1 MPVEEPAWWYGPD
14 LPVRARLL
22 SPLAAMY
29 GTLAGRRMLASPRY
43 RSRLPVICI
52 GNFTA
57 GGTGKT
63 PLAIRIAAALK
74 KLGARPC
81 FLSRGYGGRMR
92 GPHWIAPADTA
103 SDVGDEPLLLARSA
117 PVMIAA
123 DRAAGAQ
130 AIEAATG
137 DAAADV
143 IVMDDGL
150 QNPHLAKTLTLAVVD
165 ARRGFGNG
173 RVIPSG
179 PLRAPL
185 ALQLRVADAIVV
197 TAAAPPGQP
206 SSNALEFLRREFK
219 GPVLAAETRPAGSLA
234 WLAERPLVAYCG
246 IGAPDRFFD
255 LVASLGGTI
264 AAREVFADH
273 HVFTDG
279 EARRLLDLSR
289 RAEAALVTTEKD
301 MARLT
306 GLGGDVGALANASRP
321 LAIETAF
328 AARDEERLIGL
339 LKGALAGNAT
349 RA

>member
-1 MPVEEPAWWYGPD
+1 MSVDEPAWWYAPD
-14 LPVRARLL
+14 LAVPARLL
-22 SPLAAMY
+22 SPLAAIY

-43 RSRLPVICI
+43 RSRLPVVCV

-63 PLAIRIAAALK
+63 PLAIRITATLK

-81 FLSRGYGGRMR
+81 FLSRGYGGRIR
-92 GPHWIAPADTA
+92 GPHWITPADSAT
-103 SDVGDEPLLLARSA
+103 DVGDEPLLLARSA

-123 DRAAGAQ
+123 DRAAGAR

-185 ALQLRVADAIVV
+185 ALQLGVADAIVV
-197 TAAAPPGQP
+197 TAAAGAATTT
-206 SSNALEFLRREFK
+206 SIAMEFLRREFK
-219 GPVLAAETRPAGSLA
+219 GPVLAAETRPAGSPE

-246 IGAPDRFFD
+246 IGAPERFFD
-255 LVASLGGTI
+255 LVTSLGGTI

-273 HVFTDG
+273 HVFTDV

-289 RAEAALVTTEKD
+289 RAEAMLITTEKD
-301 MARLT
+301 LARLS
-306 GLGGDVGALANASRP
+306 GLGGDLGALAKASRP

-339 LKGALAGNAT
+339 LKGALAGKAP